1 MGNPSGSEGLTSEMS
16 AAAAALPADPSLTQ
30 LLHGVNQP
38 MQKAPAEG
46 NEQGT
51 NPGLPAQY
59 PSSWLLPTH
68 TVILPAYINPRGLC
82 ALSGKWLIPV
92 SPGRL
97 SVPSCHPQNPLCCL
111 IPLLLG
117 LDEPCWPHEVTLA
130 LFAAPLPFLSPLA
143 FYLGFVF
150 RMLVFFPSD
159 PHESGFNASPS
170 EPKPH
175 ILAFGTLTPTSE
187 DPLG

>member
-1 MGNPSGSEGLTSEMS
+1 MS

-117 LDEPCWPHEVTLA
+117 LDEPCWPHEVTPA

-143 FYLGFVF
+143 FYLARVLYLGG
-150 RMLVFFPSD
+150 RSSSPATPMNLVLM
-159 PHESGFNASPS
+159 HHQVSPN
-170 EPKPH
+170 
-175 ILAFGTLTPTSE
+175 PTFW
-187 DPLG
+187 PLGP